1 MMGMGF
7 LDETPALN
15 AGLASC
21 RGVMVSK
28 RPLESKRQSAEIADG
43 RRAVRA

>member
-1 MMGMGF
+1 MGMSF
-7 LDETPALN
+7 LDETPARN

-28 RPLESKRQSAEIADG
+28 QLLESKWQSAGIADG
-43 RRAVRA
+43 GRAARA